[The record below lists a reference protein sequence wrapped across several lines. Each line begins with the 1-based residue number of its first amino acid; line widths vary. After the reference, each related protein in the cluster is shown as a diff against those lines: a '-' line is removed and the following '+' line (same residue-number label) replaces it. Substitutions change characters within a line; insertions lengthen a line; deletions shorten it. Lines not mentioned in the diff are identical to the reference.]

1 MIEVTRTDGRKVTIN
16 AELIQY
22 IEETPDVVIT
32 LTNGVKILVNEN
44 IKTIVDMV
52 IDYRHKIHQGSLLC
66 NKNNV

>member
-16 AELIQY
+16 VELIQY

-52 IDYRHKIHQGSLLC
+52 IDYRRKIHQSSLLC
-66 NKNNV
+66 NKDNV